1 MRAFAAHNIK
11 ERLIKLFDCLH
22 FLNENLIEA
31 EPKEQIELD
40 EHFESS
46 NYILFIRGNEVDIS
60 TGKKVMIFRHKHQ
73 KKEKSRQ

>member
-22 FLNENLIEA
+22 FLNENLTEA

-40 EHFESS
+40 EHFESTKDS
-46 NYILFIRGNEVDIS
+46 DLAPNRIILNAQINTGDQTS
-60 TGKKVMIFRHKHQ
+60 TDWASL
-73 KKEKSRQ
+73 E